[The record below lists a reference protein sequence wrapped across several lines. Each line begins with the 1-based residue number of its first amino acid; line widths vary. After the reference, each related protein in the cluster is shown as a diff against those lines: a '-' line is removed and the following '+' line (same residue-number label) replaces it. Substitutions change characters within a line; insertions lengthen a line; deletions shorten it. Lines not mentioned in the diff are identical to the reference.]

1 MKLQRNVEC
10 LLQQH
15 KFNIVIIIKRCN
27 KQMLFTYKKPSTRDA
42 WLFVEK
48 SYDSS
53 TGYNFLRKLIIALSL
68 GFRKQKMRKEELF
81 HVYF

>member
-1 MKLQRNVEC
+1 MKDVKGIT
-10 LLQQH
+10 H
-15 KFNIVIIIKRCN
+15 NI
-27 KQMLFTYKKPSTRDA
+27 TKPSTRDA